1 MSKLEQLA
9 ELGQSIWLDYI
20 QRSLI
25 TSGELQSLVDEGLRG
40 MTSNPTILNQ
50 AIAVS

>member
-1 MSKLEQLA
+1 MMTKTKLQQFT

-25 TSGELQSLVDEGLRG
+25 QSGGLKL
-40 MTSNPTILNQ
+40 MFKKVC
-50 AIAVS
+50 AV